1 MGRQHRPP
9 AANRGTPYTDGA
21 TGLLDPVA
29 RNLIRFIEIAIRFR
43 RNRPDDPGPGNR
55 PFLLKRRVPDRKFVI
70 AVACLRN
77 PASPVTTIGISNGW
91 EGDVLDAVAGVGGR
105 NGVGHSKSRSI
116 RAAAA

>member
-9 AANRGTPYTDGA
+9 AANRGIPYTDGA

-29 RNLIRFIEIAIRFR
+29 RNLIRFIEITIRFR

-55 PFLLKRRVPDRKFVI
+55 PFFLERRVPGRKFVI

-77 PASPVTTIGISNGW
+77 PASPVTTIGISNGR
-91 EGDVLDAVAGVGGR
+91 EGDVPDTVVGAR
-105 NGVGHSKSRSI
+105 PER
-116 RAAAA
+116 R